1 MCSARILPQDGMPL
15 TSKLMEFVQRLEDI
29 RQYRDSYDQLT
40 HDLLLHCR
48 TLETSFQR
56 LETRHRDELQD
67 CKSENLKLVAQL
79 SNSEA
84 TSDWYTR
91 EIFGIRNKNAY
102 VLVVIDGDGLLFRDQ
117 WIEQG
122 LEGGRRAALA
132 LQDAVRA
139 RCGEHA
145 DGVEVVAKVV
155 ANVDGLAKILDRD
168 VSDIRGFALG
178 FTQAKASFDF
188 IIVGPENGC
197 TPAKVKET
205 VKWHSR
211 NYNCKHVLMGISHDP
226 SYTSFLDG
234 IALDEDQC
242 ERLTVLEGLS
252 AQTADVPSNIKRA
265 SLGNELFRTD
275 GHSDRDAPIW
285 PLGAWATVPRA
296 CNPARS
302 VTSTSTRRSYADVA
316 NSTLRSPPPL
326 PPSPKTSLVPPKPI
340 ARPVQVRYQQVPP
353 QRPDWNPGPRGLDEP
368 IAVSVSVMESV
379 KRRRDSEKLCN
390 NHFLRGP
397 CTKGARCYFVHNY
410 SPSKE
415 EIDAIAV
422 LARQNPCVNGQA
434 CKAKACIYG
443 HHHPRRGLYT
453 PLLQVHGF
461 SSSAGDKVQEPEY
474 KGGLI

>member
-1 MCSARILPQDGMPL
+1 MPL
-15 TSKLMEFVQRLEDI
+15 TSKLMEFVQRLENI
-29 RQYRDSYDQLT
+29 RQYKDSYDQLT
-40 HDLLLHCR
+40 HDLLLYCR
-48 TLETSFQR
+48 TLETSSQR

-67 CKSENLKLVAQL
+67 CKSENLKLIAQL
-79 SNSEA
+79 SNSAA

-91 EIFGIRNKNAY
+91 RIFGIRDENAY
-102 VLVVIDGDGLLFRDQ
+102 VLVVIDGDGLLVRISYNTIQAPRNAESLLTSPKFRDQ

-132 LQDAVRA
+132 LEDAVRA

-145 DGVEVVAKVV
+145 DGVEVVVKVV
-155 ANVDGLAKILDRD
+155 ANVDGLARILDRD

-197 TPAKVKET
+197 TTAKVRET

-234 IALDEDQC
+234 IALEEDQR

-296 CNPARS
+296 CNTARS
-302 VTSTSTRRSYADVA
+302 VTSTSTRRSYANVA

-326 PPSPKTSLVPPKPI
+326 PPSPKTSLPVPPKPI

-415 EIDAIAV
+415 EVDAIAV
-422 LARQNPCVNGQA
+422 LARQNPCVNGQG

-453 PLLQVHGF
+453 PLLQVHG
-461 SSSAGDKVQEPEY
+461 
-474 KGGLI
+474 

>member
-1 MCSARILPQDGMPL
+1 MPL
-15 TSKLMEFVQRLEDI
+15 TSKLMEFIQRLENI
-29 RQYRDSYDQLT
+29 RQYGDSYDQLT
-40 HDLLLHCR
+40 HDLLVHCR

-56 LETRHRDELQD
+56 LETRHREELQD
-67 CKSENLKLVAQL
+67 CKSENLKLTAQL
-79 SNSEA
+79 SNSAA

-132 LQDAVRA
+132 LEDAVRA

-145 DGVEVVAKVV
+145 DGVEVVVKVV
-155 ANVDGLAKILDRD
+155 ANVDGLARILDRD

-197 TPAKVKET
+197 TTAKVRET

-234 IALDEDQC
+234 IALEEDQR

-296 CNPARS
+296 CNTARS
-302 VTSTSTRRSYADVA
+302 VTSTSTRRSYANVA

-326 PPSPKTSLVPPKPI
+326 PPSPKTSLPVPPKPI

-410 SPSKE
+410 IPSKE
-415 EIDAIAV
+415 EVDAIAV
-422 LARQNPCVNGQA
+422 LARQNPCVNGQG

-453 PLLQVHGF
+453 PLLQVHG
-461 SSSAGDKVQEPEY
+461 
-474 KGGLI
+474 

>member
-1 MCSARILPQDGMPL
+1 MPL
-15 TSKLMEFVQRLEDI
+15 TSKLMEFIQRLENI
-29 RQYRDSYDQLT
+29 RQYGDSYDQLT

-56 LETRHRDELQD
+56 LETRHREELQD
-67 CKSENLKLVAQL
+67 CKSENLKLTAQL
-79 SNSEA
+79 SNSAA
-84 TSDWYTR
+84 TSDWYTK

-132 LQDAVRA
+132 LEDAVRA

-145 DGVEVVAKVV
+145 DGVEVVVKVV

-197 TPAKVKET
+197 TTAKVRET

-234 IALDEDQC
+234 IALEEDQR

-296 CNPARS
+296 CNTARS
-302 VTSTSTRRSYADVA
+302 VTSTSTRRSYANVA
-316 NSTLRSPPPL
+316 NSALRSPPPL
-326 PPSPKTSLVPPKPI
+326 PPSPKTSLPVPPKPI

-379 KRRRDSEKLCN
+379 KRRRESEKLCN

-415 EIDAIAV
+415 EVDAIAV
-422 LARQNPCVNGQA
+422 LARQNPCVNGQG

-443 HHHPRRGLYT
+443 HHCPSIRDGVCTHLFCKFTAEAHPPGTKFKSPNIRAT
-453 PLLQVHGF
+453 
-461 SSSAGDKVQEPEY
+461 
-474 KGGLI
+474 

>member
-1 MCSARILPQDGMPL
+1 MPL
-15 TSKLMEFVQRLEDI
+15 TSKLMEFIQRLENI
-29 RQYRDSYDQLT
+29 RQYGDSYDQLT

-56 LETRHRDELQD
+56 LETRHREELQD
-67 CKSENLKLVAQL
+67 CKSENLKLTAQL
-79 SNSEA
+79 SNSAA

-132 LQDAVRA
+132 LEDAVRA
-139 RCGEHA
+139 RCGEHG
-145 DGVEVVAKVV
+145 DGVEVLVKVV
-155 ANVDGLAKILDRD
+155 ANVDGLARILDRD

-197 TPAKVKET
+197 TTAKVRET

-234 IALDEDQC
+234 IALEEDQR

-296 CNPARS
+296 CNTARS
-302 VTSTSTRRSYADVA
+302 VTSTSTRRSYANVA

-326 PPSPKTSLVPPKPI
+326 PPSPKTSLPVPPKPI

-415 EIDAIAV
+415 EVDAIAV
-422 LARQNPCVNGQA
+422 LARQNPCVNGQR

-443 HHHPRRGLYT
+443 HHCPSIRDGVCTHPFCKFTAEAHPPGTKFKSPNIRAT
-453 PLLQVHGF
+453 
-461 SSSAGDKVQEPEY
+461 
-474 KGGLI
+474 